1 LLVPRIVAEVFSNK
15 RVDCLFSKQA
25 GSACLETPPRRR
37 RRRKEEGKKKHVER
51 SFF

>member
-1 LLVPRIVAEVFSNK
+1 
-15 RVDCLFSKQA
+15 LFSKQA